1 MNKREMKKLIKREMI
16 GHFLGLLQD
25 DPKYSISGK
34 AGKFAK
40 KRKPDDLLRD
50 IEVFAMIQTP
60 AQRKR
65 LKEVAYEIH
74 REVMGY

>member
-16 GHFLGLLQD
+16 SHFLGLVQD
-25 DPKYSISGK
+25 DPNYSLTGK
-34 AGKFAK
+34 PAK
-40 KRKPDDLLRD
+40 RERDDLLRT